1 MHFPS
6 CRPIQDPAG
15 SLPMSG
21 DGKEEPR
28 SPPGSRPASVLQQE
42 ENSNSDNVGGA
53 TGANAG
59 GGGGAA
65 AGDYSNV
72 AQRTV
77 ANIRRLQDN
86 VCGQYVVQSRHV
98 STSGAA
104 AVGATCQYE
113 QASGAG

>member
-1 MHFPS
+1 MHFPI
-6 CRPIQDPAG
+6 CRTESAG
-15 SLPMSG
+15 SHPMSG

-53 TGANAG
+53 AGANAG

-98 STSGAA
+98 SSSGAA

-113 QASGAG
+113 QASGGSY

>member
-1 MHFPS
+1 
-6 CRPIQDPAG
+6 
-15 SLPMSG
+15 MSG

-42 ENSNSDNVGGA
+42 ENSDNVA
-53 TGANAG
+53 AAAGANAGGG

-104 AVGATCQYE
+104 AAMGATCQYE
-113 QASGAG
+113 QASRAG

>member
-1 MHFPS
+1 
-6 CRPIQDPAG
+6 
-15 SLPMSG
+15 MSG

-42 ENSNSDNVGGA
+42 ENSDNNVGA
-53 TGANAG
+53 AAGAN
-59 GGGGAA
+59 

-104 AVGATCQYE
+104 AAVGATCQYE
-113 QASGAG
+113 QASWAG

>member
-1 MHFPS
+1 MS
-6 CRPIQDPAG
+6 CVVSGRSGAG
-15 SLPMSG
+15 LGLAELVTVSARLTTWAG
-21 DGKEEPR
+21 
-28 SPPGSRPASVLQQE
+28 PGWTAGLA
-42 ENSNSDNVGGA
+42 GA
-53 TGANAG
+53 AGCCGA
-59 GGGGAA
+59 GAA

-98 STSGAA
+98 SSSGAAA

-113 QASGAG
+113 QASGGSY

>member
-1 MHFPS
+1 
-6 CRPIQDPAG
+6 
-15 SLPMSG
+15 MSG

-28 SPPGSRPASVLQQE
+28 SPPGSRPASVLQHE
-42 ENSNSDNVGGA
+42 ENSDNVGA
-53 TGANAG
+53 AAGANAG

-104 AVGATCQYE
+104 AAVGATCQYE
-113 QASGAG
+113 QASRAG

>member
-1 MHFPS
+1 
-6 CRPIQDPAG
+6 
-15 SLPMSG
+15 MSG

-53 TGANAG
+53 AGANA
-59 GGGGAA
+59 GGGAA

-113 QASGAG
+113 QASSAG